1 MDESVNQGSVAAG
14 PSESLPA
21 ESGPAQEREDFE
33 FVVEPPEFP
42 ARPARRREDIVWEV
56 EPPKFP
62 ARRREDNGK
71 VRRREKAQP
80 SPAPGPLVEP
90 PKGAGPVGGE
100 EKPKAASTVTLRF
113 DEKGQPL
120 PAEPETI
127 ERAREWLRLQGVAEV
142 EPEPPELL
150 PAPVPDE
157 QLAEHLWDGVAYL
170 QAFLLRALPGLPF
183 DKALE
188 LARLKGK
195 EREELVPLTARVL
208 QKWVPGLWR
217 LAGDVTG
224 LVMRATVVEAN
235 KLSAIQAEFNKGRKE
250 GK

>member
-1 MDESVNQGSVAAG
+1 MDESVNQGSVGAG
-14 PSESLPA
+14 LPESLPA
-21 ESGPAQEREDFE
+21 ESGPAQLH
-33 FVVEPPEFP
+33 
-42 ARPARRREDIVWEV
+42 EDIVWEV

-62 ARRREDNGK
+62 ARRREDKGK
-71 VRRREKAQP
+71 ARRREKAQP
-80 SPAPGPLVEP
+80 SLAPEPLAEP
-90 PKGAGPVGGE
+90 PKGAGPVGAE

-113 DEKGQPL
+113 DERGQPL
-120 PAEPETI
+120 KAEPETI
-127 ERAREWLRLQGVAEV
+127 ERAREWLRLQGVAEA
-142 EPEPPELL
+142 EPEPPEL

-235 KLSAIQAEFNKGRKE
+235 KLSAIQAEFNRGRKE

>member
-1 MDESVNQGSVAAG
+1 MDESVNQGSVGAG
-14 PSESLPA
+14 PSESLPPD
-21 ESGPAQEREDFE
+21 SGPAQGREG
-33 FVVEPPEFP
+33 
-42 ARPARRREDIVWEV
+42 IVWEV

-62 ARRREDNGK
+62 ARRREDKGK

-80 SPAPGPLVEP
+80 SPAPEPLAEP
-90 PKGAGPVGGE
+90 PKDVGAAE

-113 DEKGQPL
+113 DERGQPL
-120 PAEPETI
+120 KAEPETI
-127 ERAREWLRLQGVAEV
+127 ERAREWLRLQGVAVAEAG
-142 EPEPPELL
+142 PEPPELL

-224 LVMRATVVEAN
+224 LVMRAAVVEVN

>member
-1 MDESVNQGSVAAG
+1 MDESVNQGSVGAG
-14 PSESLPA
+14 LPESVPA
-21 ESGPAQEREDFE
+21 ESGPAQEREDIQ

-42 ARPARRREDIVWEV
+42 ARPARRRED
-56 EPPKFP
+56 K
-62 ARRREDNGK
+62 GK
-71 VRRREKAQP
+71 ARRREKAQP
-80 SPAPGPLVEP
+80 SPVPEPL
-90 PKGAGPVGGE
+90 KDAGAAVE

-127 ERAREWLRLQGVAEV
+127 ERAREWLRLQGVAEA

-188 LARLKGK
+188 LARLKAK

>member
-1 MDESVNQGSVAAG
+1 MDESVNQGSVRAG
-14 PSESLPA
+14 LPESLPPD
-21 ESGPAQEREDFE
+21 SGPAQGREDIE

-42 ARPARRREDIVWEV
+42 ARRRED
-56 EPPKFP
+56 
-62 ARRREDNGK
+62 RGK
-71 VRRREKAQP
+71 ARRREKAQP
-80 SPAPGPLVEP
+80 SPAPEPLAEP
-90 PKGAGPVGGE
+90 PKGAGPVGAE

-113 DEKGQPL
+113 DERGQPL
-120 PAEPETI
+120 KAEPETI
-127 ERAREWLRLQGVAEV
+127 ERAREWLRLQGVAEA
-142 EPEPPELL
+142 EPEPPEL

-224 LVMRATVVEAN
+224 LVMRTAVVEAN
-235 KLSAIQAEFNKGRKE
+235 KLGAIQAEFNKGRKE

>member
-1 MDESVNQGSVAAG
+1 MDESVNQGSVGAG
-14 PSESLPA
+14 LPESLPPD
-21 ESGPAQEREDFE
+21 SGPAQG
-33 FVVEPPEFP
+33 
-42 ARPARRREDIVWEV
+42 REDIVWEV

-62 ARRREDNGK
+62 ARRREDKGK
-71 VRRREKAQP
+71 TRRREKAQP
-80 SPAPGPLVEP
+80 APAPEP
-90 PKGAGPVGGE
+90 PKDADAAVE

-127 ERAREWLRLQGVAEV
+127 ERAREWLRLQGVAEA

-217 LAGDVTG
+217 FAGDMTG

-235 KLSAIQAEFNKGRKE
+235 KLSAIQAEFSRGRKE

>member
-1 MDESVNQGSVAAG
+1 MDESVNQGSVGAG
-14 PSESLPA
+14 LPESLPPD
-21 ESGPAQEREDFE
+21 SGPAQGREDIE

-62 ARRREDNGK
+62 ARRRGDKGK
-71 VRRREKAQP
+71 ARRREKAQP
-80 SPAPGPLVEP
+80 SPVPEPLAEP
-90 PKGAGPVGGE
+90 PKDADAAVE

-113 DEKGQPL
+113 DERGQPL
-120 PAEPETI
+120 KAEPETI

-235 KLSAIQAEFNKGRKE
+235 KLSAIQAEFSKGRKE